1 MKDPNPTIDETLA
14 VLDRVISHAKQRGVS
29 AAEAAISAGG
39 GLSVTVRNGEL
50 ESIEHHQDKVLT
62 LTAYHGKRKGTATT
76 TDFSRESI
84 EETVAAADQI
94 ARYAE
99 EDPYAGLIDPAYLAR
114 EIPDLDLDHPWI
126 IEPDAAIELAVRC
139 DNAARDFHPAVDQVD
154 DVSVNQH
161 RGLRGYATT
170 DGFAAAYPAT
180 RHGLSCVVVGKDAGN
195 MQRGY
200 WYTTARNADRL
211 EAPEPVGIRAA
222 ERTVAKLG
230 ARKVATEK
238 VPVIFEAPI
247 AGGFIGHL
255 VSAVSGGN
263 LYRRASFLVDSAGK
277 AIFPEHVTITEQ
289 PHLARGLGSAPFDGE
304 GAQTQERKLI
314 DRGVLTGY
322 VLSSYSARRLNLAP
336 TGNAGGVHN
345 LSVSS
350 DAGDFAALVRQM
362 GRGLVVTSLMGFG
375 VNMVTGDYSR
385 GASGFWVE
393 NGEIAFPVEEITI
406 AGNLADLF
414 RRIVAVGS
422 DVDRRGNIQSGSI
435 LIESMTVAGS

>member
-1 MKDPNPTIDETLA
+1 MNDPNPSIDETLA
-14 VLDRVISHAKQRGVS
+14 VLDRVIGHAKQRGVS

-39 GLSVTVRNGEL
+39 GLSVSVRNGEL

-76 TDFSRESI
+76 TDFSIDSV
-84 EETVAAADQI
+84 EETVAAADRI

-114 EIPDLDLDHPWI
+114 EIPDLDLDHPWL
-126 IEPDAAIELAVRC
+126 IEPDAAIELAIRC
-139 DNAARDFHPAVDQVD
+139 DNAARDYDGAVDQVD

-170 DGFAAAYPAT
+170 DGFAAAYTAT

-200 WYTTARNADRL
+200 WYTTARNADSL
-211 EAPEPVGIRAA
+211 EAPEPVGMHAA
-222 ERTVAKLG
+222 ERTVARLG

-263 LYRRASFLVDSAGK
+263 LYRSASFLLDSAGK
-277 AIFPEHVTITEQ
+277 AIFPEHITITEQ

-304 GAQTQERKLI
+304 GAQTSERKLV

-322 VLSSYSARRLNLAP
+322 VLSSYSARRLALTP

-345 LSVSS
+345 LFVAPG
-350 DAGDFAALVRQM
+350 DADFAALVRQM

-414 RRIVAVGS
+414 KRIVAVGS
-422 DVDRRGNIQSGSI
+422 DVDERGNIQSGSI

>member
-1 MKDPNPTIDETLA
+1 MNDPNPSVEDTLA
-14 VLDRVISHAKQRGVS
+14 VLDRVISHAKQRGIS

-39 GLSVTVRNGEL
+39 GLSVSVRNGEL

-76 TDFSRESI
+76 TDFSIDSV
-84 EETVAAADQI
+84 EETVAAADRI

-99 EDPYAGLIDPAYLAR
+99 EDPYAGLIDPAYLATQ
-114 EIPDLDLDHPWI
+114 IPDLDLDHPWP
-126 IEPDAAIELAVRC
+126 IEPDTAIELAVRC
-139 DNAARDFHPAVDQVD
+139 DNAARDFHSAVDQVD

-170 DGFAAAYPAT
+170 DGFAAAYSAT

-200 WYTTARNADRL
+200 WYTTARNADSL
-211 EAPEPVGIRAA
+211 EAPEPVGMHAA
-222 ERTVAKLG
+222 ERTVARLG

-238 VPVIFEAPI
+238 VPVIFEAPV

-263 LYRRASFLVDSAGK
+263 LYRSASFLLDSAGK
-277 AIFPEHVTITEQ
+277 AIFPEHITITEQ
-289 PHLARGLGSAPFDGE
+289 PHLPRGLGSAPFDGE
-304 GAQTQERKLI
+304 GAQTGERKLV
-314 DRGVLTGY
+314 DRGTLTGY
-322 VLSSYSARRLNLAP
+322 VLSSYSARRLKLAP

-350 DAGDFAALVRQM
+350 SEADFAALVRQM

-375 VNMVTGDYSR
+375 VNIVTGDYSR

-393 NGEIAFPVEEITI
+393 NGEIAYPVEEITI

-414 RRIVAVGS
+414 KRIVAVGS

>member
-1 MKDPNPTIDETLA
+1 MNDPNPSIDETLA
-14 VLDRVISHAKQRGVS
+14 VLDRVIGHAKQRGVS

-39 GLSVTVRNGEL
+39 GLSVSVRNGEL

-76 TDFSRESI
+76 TDFSIDSV
-84 EETVAAADQI
+84 EETVAAADRI

-114 EIPDLDLDHPWI
+114 EIPDLDLDHPWL
-126 IEPDAAIELAVRC
+126 IEPDAAIELAIRC
-139 DNAARDFHPAVDQVD
+139 DNAARDYDGAVDQVD

-170 DGFAAAYPAT
+170 DGFAAAYTAT

-200 WYTTARNADRL
+200 WYTTARNADSL
-211 EAPEPVGIRAA
+211 EAPEPVGMHAA
-222 ERTVAKLG
+222 ERTVARLG

-263 LYRRASFLVDSAGK
+263 LYRSASFLLDSAGK
-277 AIFPEHVTITEQ
+277 AIFPEHITITEQ

-304 GAQTQERKLI
+304 GAQTIERKLV

-322 VLSSYSARRLNLAP
+322 VLSSYSARRLALTP

-345 LSVSS
+345 LFVAPG
-350 DAGDFAALVRQM
+350 DADFAALVRQM

-414 RRIVAVGS
+414 KRIVAVGS
-422 DVDRRGNIQSGSI
+422 DVDERGNIQSGSI